1 MHKSEPRVNPTLIDC
16 TIKIYELEGGLLEP
30 IEVLP
35 FLESNFD
42 ADLTSRYKESTT
54 FQYLLFTVYR
64 LPMNCCP

>member
-54 FQYLLFTVYR
+54 F
-64 LPMNCCP
+64 